1 MLSSVPFECPVSL
14 LAQAQ
19 RHVPLKTAVVNA
31 ETELVMTS
39 SKLATEHNLIEPTL
53 VGDPRTINSIA
64 AAINWD
70 IRKLAVVDAENET
83 KAAKL
88 SVSLARNGEVS
99 ALMKGHTHSETLMQ
113 EALRRNQGIRLRHRP
128 SHAFYMTV
136 PGHEQGIC
144 ITDAVINVLP
154 RVKQKIEIARNVIE
168 LMHALGIPRPRVAL
182 VSGAEEPI
190 PEMPSSIE
198 AVEVIKEV
206 EKGALRGADVA
217 GPMALDVA
225 ISEQAATIKGVNNAV
240 AGKADVLLVPNLE
253 AGNILFK
260 QMVYSMS
267 ATAAGLVLGMK
278 VPIML
283 TSRADP
289 PEARLASAAL
299 ASIYAAHR
307 RTK

>member
-1 MLSSVPFECPVSL
+1 MLSAAPFECPPNL
-14 LAQAQ
+14 LAHAQ
-19 RHVPLKTAVVNA
+19 QHPPLKTAVVNA
-31 ETELVMTS
+31 TTVTVMTS
-39 SKLATEHNLIEPTL
+39 VKLATEHNLIEPIL
-53 VGDPRTINSIA
+53 IGAADAINSMA

-70 IRKLAVVDAENET
+70 IRAFTVIDSESVFKAV
-83 KAAKL
+83 KL
-88 SVSLARNGEVS
+88 SVALAHSDEVS
-99 ALMKGHTHSETLMQ
+99 ALMKGHIHSETLMQ
-113 EALRRNQGIRLRHRP
+113 EALQRKQGIRLKRRP

-136 PGHEQGIC
+136 PGDKSGIC
-144 ITDAVINVLP
+144 ITDAVINILP
-154 RVKQKIEIARNVIE
+154 RAKQKIEIARNVIE
-168 LMHALGIPRPRVAL
+168 LMHALGNTRPRVAL
-182 VSGAEEPI
+182 LSGTEAAT
-190 PEMPSSIE
+190 PEMPSSMD
-198 AVEVIKEV
+198 AAEVVKAAES
-206 EKGALRGADVA
+206 GALPGAEIA

-260 QMVYSMS
+260 QMVYSLS

-299 ASIYAAHR
+299 ASVYAAHR
-307 RTK
+307 DL

>member
-14 LAQAQ
+14 LAHAQ

-70 IRKLAVVDAENET
+70 IRNLTVVDAENET

-99 ALMKGHTHSETLMQ
+99 ALMKGHIHSEILMQ
-113 EALRRNQGIRLRHRP
+113 EALRRHQGIRLRRRP

-198 AVEVIKEV
+198 AIEVIKEV

-267 ATAAGLVLGMK
+267 AAAAGLVLGMK

-289 PEARLASAAL
+289 PEARLASSAL
-299 ASIYAAHR
+299 ASVYVAHR
-307 RTK
+307 GL

>member
-1 MLSSVPFECPVSL
+1 MLSPALFECPSGL
-14 LAQAQ
+14 PAHAQ
-19 RHVPLKTAVVNA
+19 RHLPLKTAVVNA
-31 ETELVMTS
+31 ETETVMTS
-39 SKLATEHNLIEPTL
+39 AKLATEHNLIEPTL
-53 VGDPRTINSIA
+53 VGDAGAINSIA
-64 AAINWD
+64 TAINWD
-70 IRKLAVVDAENET
+70 IGKFTVVDAGGEI

-88 SVSLARNGEVS
+88 SVGLARSGEVS
-99 ALMKGHTHSETLMQ
+99 ALMKGHIHSETLMQ
-113 EALRRNQGIRLRHRP
+113 EALQRKQGIRLKRRP

-136 PGHEQGIC
+136 PGNEQGIC

-168 LMHALGIPRPRVAL
+168 LMHALGNPKPRVAMISGTE
-182 VSGAEEPI
+182 VST
-190 PEMPSSIE
+190 PEMPSSMD
-198 AVEVIKEV
+198 AVEVVKAAES
-206 EKGALRGADVA
+206 GALPGAEIA

-299 ASIYAAHR
+299 ASVYVAHR
-307 RTK
+307 DL

>member
-1 MLSSVPFECPVSL
+1 MLSSAPFECPPGL
-14 LAQAQ
+14 LRHAQQ
-19 RHVPLKTAVVNA
+19 HQPLKTAVINA
-31 ETELVMTS
+31 GTKMVMTS
-39 SKLATEHNLIEPTL
+39 AKLATEHNLIEPIL
-53 VGDPRTINSIA
+53 VGDSSAINSIA
-64 AAINWD
+64 ATINWD
-70 IRKLAVVDAENET
+70 IGKFTVVGVGSEI

-88 SVSLARNGEVS
+88 SMSLARSGEVL
-99 ALMKGHTHSETLMQ
+99 ALMKGHIHSETLMH
-113 EALRRNQGIRLRHRP
+113 EALQRKQGIRLKRRP

-136 PGHEQGIC
+136 PGNEQGIC

-168 LMHALGIPRPRVAL
+168 LMHALGNPKPRIAL
-182 VSGAEEPI
+182 ISGTEVST
-190 PEMPSSIE
+190 PEMPSSMD
-198 AVEVIKEV
+198 AAEVVKEV
-206 EKGALRGADVA
+206 ENGSLPGAEIA

-225 ISEQAATIKGVNNAV
+225 VSEQAATIKGVNNAV

-278 VPIML
+278 APIML

-299 ASIYAAHR
+299 ASVYAAHR
-307 RTK
+307 DL

>member
-1 MLSSVPFECPVSL
+1 MLSSAPFECPEAL
-14 LAQAQ
+14 ITQAQ
-19 RHVPLKTAVVNA
+19 RHLPLKTAVVNA
-31 ETELVMTS
+31 ETETVMTS
-39 SKLATEHNLIEPTL
+39 AKLATEHNLIEPTL
-53 VGDPRTINSIA
+53 VGDSAAINSIA
-64 AAINWD
+64 TAIHWD
-70 IRKLAVVDAENET
+70 IKKFTVVDAGSEI

-88 SVSLARNGEVS
+88 SVNLARSGQVS
-99 ALMKGHTHSETLMQ
+99 ALMKGHIHSETLMH
-113 EALRRNQGIRLRHRP
+113 EALQRNQGIRLKRRP

-136 PGHEQGIC
+136 PGHAHGIC

-168 LMHALGIPRPRVAL
+168 LMHALGNTRPRVAL
-182 VSGAEEPI
+182 LSGTEAAT
-190 PEMPSSIE
+190 PEMPSSMD
-198 AVEVIKEV
+198 AVAVVKEV
-206 EKGALRGADVA
+206 ENGALPGAEIA

-260 QMVYSMS
+260 QMVYSLS

-299 ASIYAAHR
+299 ASVYAAHR
-307 RTK
+307 DL

>member
-1 MLSSVPFECPVSL
+1 MLSFAPFECPSGL
-14 LAQAQ
+14 LARAQ

-31 ETELVMTS
+31 ETETVMTS
-39 SKLATEHNLIEPTL
+39 AKLATEHNLIEPTL
-53 VGDPRTINSIA
+53 VGDAGAINSIA
-64 AAINWD
+64 TAINWD
-70 IRKLAVVDAENET
+70 VGKFTVVDAGSEI

-88 SVSLARNGEVS
+88 SVGLARSGEVS
-99 ALMKGHTHSETLMQ
+99 ALMKGHIHSETLMH
-113 EALRRNQGIRLRHRP
+113 EALQRNQGIRLKRRP

-136 PGHEQGIC
+136 PGNEQGIC
-144 ITDAVINVLP
+144 ITDAVINILP

-168 LMHALGIPRPRVAL
+168 LMHALGNTRPRVAL
-182 VSGAEEPI
+182 LSGTEAAT
-190 PEMPSSIE
+190 PEMPSSMD
-198 AVEVIKEV
+198 AVAVVKEV
-206 EKGALRGADVA
+206 ESGALPGAEIA

-260 QMVYSMS
+260 QMVYSLS

-299 ASIYAAHR
+299 ASVYAAHR
-307 RTK
+307 DL

>member
-1 MLSSVPFECPVSL
+1 MMSSAPFECPPGL
-14 LAQAQ
+14 LRRAQQ
-19 RHVPLKTAVVNA
+19 HQPLKTAVVSA
-31 ETELVMTS
+31 GTKRVLAS
-39 SKLATEHNLIEPTL
+39 AKLATEHNLIEPIL
-53 VGDPRTINSIA
+53 VGDSSVINSIA
-64 AAINWD
+64 ATINWD
-70 IRKLAVVDAENET
+70 IGKFTVVDVGSEI

-88 SVSLARNGEVS
+88 SMSLARSGEVL
-99 ALMKGHTHSETLMQ
+99 ALMKGHIHSETLMH
-113 EALRRNQGIRLRHRP
+113 EALQRKQGIRLKRRP

-136 PGHEQGIC
+136 PGNKQGIC

-168 LMHALGIPRPRVAL
+168 LMHALENPKPRIAL
-182 VSGAEEPI
+182 ISGTEVST
-190 PEMPSSIE
+190 PEMPSSMD
-198 AVEVIKEV
+198 AAEVVKEV
-206 EKGALRGADVA
+206 ENGSLPGAEIA

-299 ASIYAAHR
+299 ASVYAAHR
-307 RTK
+307 GL

>member
-1 MLSSVPFECPVSL
+1 MLSPAPFECPSGL
-14 LAQAQ
+14 LAHAQ
-19 RHVPLKTAVVNA
+19 RHLPLKTAVVNA
-31 ETELVMTS
+31 ETETVMTS
-39 SKLATEHNLIEPTL
+39 AKLATEHNLIEPTL
-53 VGDPRTINSIA
+53 VGDAGAINSIA
-64 AAINWD
+64 TAINWD
-70 IRKLAVVDAENET
+70 IGKFTVVDAGSET

-88 SVSLARNGEVS
+88 SVSLARSGEVS
-99 ALMKGHTHSETLMQ
+99 ALMKGHIHSETLMQ
-113 EALRRNQGIRLRHRP
+113 EALQRNQGIRLKRRP

-136 PGHEQGIC
+136 PGNEQGIC
-144 ITDAVINVLP
+144 ITDAVINILP

-168 LMHALGIPRPRVAL
+168 LMHALGNPKPRVAMISGTE
-182 VSGAEEPI
+182 VST
-190 PEMPSSIE
+190 PEMPSSMD
-198 AVEVIKEV
+198 AAEVVKAAES
-206 EKGALRGADVA
+206 GALPGAEIA

-299 ASIYAAHR
+299 ASVYVAHR
-307 RTK
+307 GL

>member
-1 MLSSVPFECPVSL
+1 MLSSAPFEYPSDL

-19 RHVPLKTAVVNA
+19 RYLPLKTAVVNA
-31 ETELVMTS
+31 ETATIMKS
-39 SKLATEHNLIEPTL
+39 AKLATENNLIEPTL
-53 VGDPRTINSIA
+53 VGESDTIKSIA
-64 AAINWD
+64 TAIHWD
-70 IRKLAVVDAENET
+70 IRKFTVVDAKSEI

-88 SVSLARNGEVS
+88 SVGLARSGEVS
-99 ALMKGHTHSETLMQ
+99 ALMKGHIHSETLMQ
-113 EALRRNQGIRLRHRP
+113 EALHRKQGVRLKRRP

-136 PGHEQGIC
+136 PYHEHGIC
-144 ITDAVINVLP
+144 ITDAVINILP

-168 LMHALGIPRPRVAL
+168 LMHALGNSKPRVAL
-182 VSGAEEPI
+182 ISGTEVPT
-190 PEMPSSIE
+190 PEMPSSTDAIE
-198 AVEVIKEV
+198 VVKEA
-206 EKGALRGADVA
+206 ENGALPGAEIA
-217 GPMALDVA
+217 GPMALDIA

-299 ASIYAAHR
+299 ASVYAAYR
-307 RTK
+307 DL

>member
-1 MLSSVPFECPVSL
+1 MLSAAPFECPPNL
-14 LAQAQ
+14 LAHAQ
-19 RHVPLKTAVVNA
+19 QHPPLKTAVVNA
-31 ETELVMTS
+31 TTVTVMTS
-39 SKLATEHNLIEPTL
+39 VKLATEHNLIEPILIGAADAIT
-53 VGDPRTINSIA
+53 SMA

-70 IRKLAVVDAENET
+70 IRAFTVIDAESDL
-83 KAAKL
+83 KAAKI
-88 SVSLARNGEVS
+88 SVALAHSDEVS
-99 ALMKGHTHSETLMQ
+99 ALMKGHIHSETLMQ
-113 EALRRNQGIRLRHRP
+113 EALQRKQGIRLKRRP

-136 PGHEQGIC
+136 PGHQSGVC
-144 ITDAVINVLP
+144 ITDAVINILP
-154 RVKQKIEIARNVIE
+154 RAKQKIEIARNVIE
-168 LMHALGIPRPRVAL
+168 LMHALGNSKPRVAL
-182 VSGAEEPI
+182 ISGTEVPT
-190 PEMPSSIE
+190 PEMPSSMDAIE
-198 AVEVIKEV
+198 VVKEA
-206 EKGALRGADVA
+206 ENGALPGAEIA

-225 ISEQAATIKGVNNAV
+225 ISEKAATIKGVDNTV

-299 ASIYAAHR
+299 ASVYAAHR
-307 RTK
+307 DL

>member
-1 MLSSVPFECPVSL
+1 MMSPAPFECPPGL
-14 LAQAQ
+14 LRRAQQ
-19 RHVPLKTAVVNA
+19 HQPLKTAVVSA
-31 ETELVMTS
+31 GTKRVMAS
-39 SKLATEHNLIEPTL
+39 AKLATEHNLIEPIL
-53 VGDPRTINSIA
+53 VGDSNVINSIA
-64 AAINWD
+64 ATINWD
-70 IRKLAVVDAENET
+70 IGKFTVVDVGSEI

-88 SVSLARNGEVS
+88 SMSLARSGEIL
-99 ALMKGHTHSETLMQ
+99 ALMKGHIHSETLMH
-113 EALRRNQGIRLRHRP
+113 EALQRKQGIRLKRRP

-136 PGHEQGIC
+136 PGNKQGIC

-168 LMHALGIPRPRVAL
+168 LMHALGNPKPRIAL
-182 VSGAEEPI
+182 ISGTEVST
-190 PEMPSSIE
+190 PEMPSSMD
-198 AVEVIKEV
+198 AAEVVKEV
-206 EKGALRGADVA
+206 ENGSLPGAEIA

-225 ISEQAATIKGVNNAV
+225 VSEQAATIKGVNNAV

-299 ASIYAAHR
+299 ASVYAAHR
-307 RTK
+307 GL

>member
-1 MLSSVPFECPVSL
+1 MLSAAPFECPPNL
-14 LAQAQ
+14 LAHAQ
-19 RHVPLKTAVVNA
+19 QHPPLKTAVVNA
-31 ETELVMTS
+31 TTATVMKS
-39 SKLATEHNLIEPTL
+39 VKLATEHNLIEPIL
-53 VGDPRTINSIA
+53 IGAADAINSMA

-70 IRKLAVVDAENET
+70 IRALTVIDAESDL

-88 SVSLARNGEVS
+88 SVALAHSDEVS
-99 ALMKGHTHSETLMQ
+99 ALMKGHIHSEILMQ
-113 EALRRNQGIRLRHRP
+113 EALQRKQGIRLKRRP

-136 PGHEQGIC
+136 PGDKSGIC
-144 ITDAVINVLP
+144 ITDAVINILP
-154 RVKQKIEIARNVIE
+154 RAKQKIEIARNVIE
-168 LMHALGIPRPRVAL
+168 LMHALGNSKPRVAL
-182 VSGAEEPI
+182 ISGTEVPT
-190 PEMPSSIE
+190 PEMPSSMDAIE
-198 AVEVIKEV
+198 VVKEA
-206 EKGALRGADVA
+206 ENGALPGAEIA

-225 ISEQAATIKGVNNAV
+225 ISEKAATIKGVDNTV

-299 ASIYAAHR
+299 ASVYAAHR
-307 RTK
+307 DL

>member
-1 MLSSVPFECPVSL
+1 
-14 LAQAQ
+14 
-19 RHVPLKTAVVNA
+19 
-31 ETELVMTS
+31 MTS
-39 SKLATEHNLIEPTL
+39 AKLATEHNLIEPTL
-53 VGDPRTINSIA
+53 VGDAGAINSIA
-64 AAINWD
+64 TAINWD
-70 IRKLAVVDAENET
+70 IGKFTVVDAGSET

-88 SVSLARNGEVS
+88 SVSLARSGEVS
-99 ALMKGHTHSETLMQ
+99 ALMKGHIHSETLMQ
-113 EALRRNQGIRLRHRP
+113 EALQRKQGIRLKRRP

-136 PGHEQGIC
+136 PGNEQGIC
-144 ITDAVINVLP
+144 ITDAVINILP

-168 LMHALGIPRPRVAL
+168 LMHALGNPKPRVAMISGTE
-182 VSGAEEPI
+182 VST
-190 PEMPSSIE
+190 PEMPSSMD
-198 AVEVIKEV
+198 AAEVVKAAES
-206 EKGALRGADVA
+206 GALPGAEIA

-299 ASIYAAHR
+299 ASVYVAHR
-307 RTK
+307 DL

>member
-1 MLSSVPFECPVSL
+1 MMSSAPFECPPGL
-14 LAQAQ
+14 LRRAQQ
-19 RHVPLKTAVVNA
+19 HQPLKTAVVSA
-31 ETELVMTS
+31 GTKRVMAS
-39 SKLATEHNLIEPTL
+39 AKLATEHNLIEPIL
-53 VGDPRTINSIA
+53 VGDSSVINSIA
-64 AAINWD
+64 ATINWD
-70 IRKLAVVDAENET
+70 IGKFTVVDVGSEI

-88 SVSLARNGEVS
+88 SMSLARSGEIL
-99 ALMKGHTHSETLMQ
+99 ALMKGHIHSETLMH
-113 EALRRNQGIRLRHRP
+113 EALQRKQGIRLKRRP

-136 PGHEQGIC
+136 PGNKQGIC

-168 LMHALGIPRPRVAL
+168 LMHALGNPKPRVAL
-182 VSGAEEPI
+182 ISGTEVST
-190 PEMPSSIE
+190 PEMPSSMDATEVVKE
-198 AVEVIKEV
+198 AENGSLPGAVI
-206 EKGALRGADVA
+206 A

-225 ISEQAATIKGVNNAV
+225 ISEQAATIKGVNNPV

-278 VPIML
+278 IPIML

-299 ASIYAAHR
+299 ASVYAAHR
-307 RTK
+307 IL

>member
-1 MLSSVPFECPVSL
+1 MLSPAPFECPSGL
-14 LAQAQ
+14 LAHAQ
-19 RHVPLKTAVVNA
+19 RHLPLKTAVVNA
-31 ETELVMTS
+31 ETKTVMMS
-39 SKLATEHNLIEPTL
+39 AKLATEHNLIEPTL
-53 VGDPRTINSIA
+53 VGDAGAINSIA
-64 AAINWD
+64 TAINWD
-70 IRKLAVVDAENET
+70 IGKFTVVDAGGEI

-88 SVSLARNGEVS
+88 SVGLARSGKVS
-99 ALMKGHTHSETLMQ
+99 ALMKGHIHSETLMQ
-113 EALRRNQGIRLRHRP
+113 EALQRKQGIRLKRRP

-136 PGHEQGIC
+136 PGNEQGIC

-154 RVKQKIEIARNVIE
+154 RVKQKIEIARNAIE
-168 LMHALGIPRPRVAL
+168 LMHALGNPKPRVAM
-182 VSGAEEPI
+182 VSGTEVST
-190 PEMPSSIE
+190 PEMPSSMD
-198 AVEVIKEV
+198 AVEVVKAAES
-206 EKGALRGADVA
+206 GALPGAEIA

-289 PEARLASAAL
+289 PEARLASSAL
-299 ASIYAAHR
+299 ASVYVAHR
-307 RTK
+307 GL

>member
-1 MLSSVPFECPVSL
+1 MLSSTPFECPSGL
-14 LAQAQ
+14 LAHAQ
-19 RHVPLKTAVVNA
+19 QHLPLKTAVVNA
-31 ETELVMTS
+31 ETETVMTS
-39 SKLATEHNLIEPTL
+39 AKLATEHNLIEPTL
-53 VGDPRTINSIA
+53 VGDAGAINSIA
-64 AAINWD
+64 TAINWD
-70 IRKLAVVDAENET
+70 IRKFTVVDAGSEI

-88 SVSLARNGEVS
+88 SVKLAHNGEVS
-99 ALMKGHTHSETLMQ
+99 ALMKGHIHSEILMQ
-113 EALRRNQGIRLRHRP
+113 EALQRKQGIRLKRRP

-136 PGHEQGIC
+136 PGNEQGIC

-168 LMHALGIPRPRVAL
+168 LMHTLGCPRPRVAL
-182 VSGAEEPI
+182 ISGTEVST
-190 PEMPSSIE
+190 PEMPSSMDAAEVVEE
-198 AVEVIKEV
+198 AKNGSLP
-206 EKGALRGADVA
+206 GAEIA

-225 ISEQAATIKGVNNAV
+225 ISEQAATIKGINNAV

-299 ASIYAAHR
+299 ASVYASHR
-307 RTK
+307 DL

>member
-1 MLSSVPFECPVSL
+1 
-14 LAQAQ
+14 
-19 RHVPLKTAVVNA
+19 
-31 ETELVMTS
+31 
-39 SKLATEHNLIEPTL
+39 
-53 VGDPRTINSIA
+53 
-64 AAINWD
+64 
-70 IRKLAVVDAENET
+70 
-83 KAAKL
+83 
-88 SVSLARNGEVS
+88 
-99 ALMKGHTHSETLMQ
+99 MQ
-113 EALRRNQGIRLRHRP
+113 EALQRNQGIRLKRRP

-136 PGHEQGIC
+136 PGNEQGIC
-144 ITDAVINVLP
+144 ITDAVINILP

-168 LMHALGIPRPRVAL
+168 LMHALGNPKPRVAMISGTE
-182 VSGAEEPI
+182 VST
-190 PEMPSSIE
+190 PEMPSSMD
-198 AVEVIKEV
+198 AAEVVKAAES
-206 EKGALRGADVA
+206 GALPGAEIA

-260 QMVYSMS
+260 QMVYSLS

-299 ASIYAAHR
+299 ASVYVAHR
-307 RTK
+307 DL

>member
-1 MLSSVPFECPVSL
+1 MLSAAPFECPPNL
-14 LAQAQ
+14 LAHAQ
-19 RHVPLKTAVVNA
+19 QHPPLKTAVVNA
-31 ETELVMTS
+31 TTATVMTS
-39 SKLATEHNLIEPTL
+39 VQLATEHNLIEPIL
-53 VGDPRTINSIA
+53 IGDADAINSMA

-70 IRKLAVVDAENET
+70 IRALTVIDAESDL

-88 SVSLARNGEVS
+88 SVALAYSDEVS
-99 ALMKGHTHSETLMQ
+99 ALMKGHIHSEILMQ
-113 EALRRNQGIRLRHRP
+113 EALQRKQGIRLKRRP

-136 PGHEQGIC
+136 PGDKSGIC
-144 ITDAVINVLP
+144 ITDAVINILP
-154 RVKQKIEIARNVIE
+154 RAKQKIEIARNVIE
-168 LMHALGIPRPRVAL
+168 LMHALGNSKPRVAL
-182 VSGAEEPI
+182 ISGTEVPT
-190 PEMPSSIE
+190 PEMPSSMDAIE
-198 AVEVIKEV
+198 VVKEA
-206 EKGALRGADVA
+206 ENGALPGAEIA

-225 ISEQAATIKGVNNAV
+225 ISEKAATIKGVDNTV

-299 ASIYAAHR
+299 ASVYAAHR
-307 RTK
+307 DL

>member
-1 MLSSVPFECPVSL
+1 MLSSAPFECPSGL
-14 LAQAQ
+14 LQHAQQ
-19 RHVPLKTAVVNA
+19 HPPLKTAVVNA
-31 ETELVMTS
+31 ATETVMTS
-39 SKLATEHNLIEPTL
+39 ARLATENGLIEPML
-53 VGDPRTINSIA
+53 IGDSSVINSIA
-64 AAINWD
+64 AAIHWD
-70 IRKLAVVDAENET
+70 IRTFTMVDAGSET
-83 KAAKL
+83 TAAKL
-88 SVSLARNGEVS
+88 SIDLARSGEVS
-99 ALMKGHTHSETLMQ
+99 ALMKGHIHSETLMQ
-113 EALRRNQGIRLRHRP
+113 EALQRTQGIRLKRRP

-136 PGHEQGIC
+136 PANEQGIC

-154 RVKQKIEIARNVIE
+154 RVKQKIAIARNVIE
-168 LMHALGIPRPRVAL
+168 LMHALGNPKPRVAL
-182 VSGAEEPI
+182 ISGTEVST
-190 PEMPSSIE
+190 PEMPSSMD
-198 AVEVIKEV
+198 AAEVIKEA
-206 EKGALRGADVA
+206 ENGSLPGAVIA

-240 AGKADVLLVPNLE
+240 AGKADVLLMPNLE

-299 ASIYAAHR
+299 ASVYAAHR
-307 RTK
+307 VL

>member
-1 MLSSVPFECPVSL
+1 MLSSAPFECPSSL
-14 LAQAQ
+14 LTHAQ
-19 RHVPLKTAVVNA
+19 RHLPLKTAVVNA
-31 ETELVMTS
+31 ATETVMTS
-39 SKLATEHNLIEPTL
+39 AKLATEHSLIEPTL
-53 VGDPRTINSIA
+53 VGDSSIINSIA
-64 AAINWD
+64 TAISWD
-70 IRKLAVVDAENET
+70 IRKFTVVDAGSET

-88 SVSLARNGEVS
+88 SVELARRRKVS
-99 ALMKGHTHSETLMQ
+99 ALMKGHIHSETLMQ
-113 EALRRNQGIRLRHRP
+113 EALQRKQGIRLKRRP

-136 PGHEQGIC
+136 PGNAYGIC

-168 LMHALGIPRPRVAL
+168 LMHALGNPRPRVAL
-182 VSGAEEPI
+182 ISGAEVSI
-190 PEMPSSIE
+190 PGMPSSMDAIE
-198 AVEVIKEV
+198 VVKEAENGV
-206 EKGALRGADVA
+206 LSGAEIA

-225 ISEQAATIKGVNNAV
+225 ISEQAATTKGVDNTV
-240 AGKADVLLVPNLE
+240 AGKADVLLMPNLE

-267 ATAAGLVLGMK
+267 ATAAGLVLGMQ

-307 RTK
+307 DL

>member
-1 MLSSVPFECPVSL
+1 MMSSAPFECPPGL
-14 LAQAQ
+14 LRRAQQ
-19 RHVPLKTAVVNA
+19 HQPLKTAVVSA
-31 ETELVMTS
+31 GTKRVMAS
-39 SKLATEHNLIEPTL
+39 AKLATEHNLIEPIL
-53 VGDPRTINSIA
+53 VGDSSVINSIA
-64 AAINWD
+64 ATINWD
-70 IRKLAVVDAENET
+70 IGKFTVVDVGSEI

-88 SVSLARNGEVS
+88 SMSLARSGEIL
-99 ALMKGHTHSETLMQ
+99 ALMKGHIHSETLMH
-113 EALRRNQGIRLRHRP
+113 EALQRKQGIRLKRRP

-136 PGHEQGIC
+136 PGNKQGIC

-168 LMHALGIPRPRVAL
+168 LMHALGNPKPRVAL
-182 VSGAEEPI
+182 ISGTEVST
-190 PEMPSSIE
+190 PEMPSSMDATEVVKE
-198 AVEVIKEV
+198 AENGSLPGAVI
-206 EKGALRGADVA
+206 A

-240 AGKADVLLVPNLE
+240 AGKADVLLMPNLE

-299 ASIYAAHR
+299 ASVYAAHR
-307 RTK
+307 VL